1 MPSEISSL
9 AGEVFTWAM
18 FPAESRSETTSLS
31 AICARGS
38 VTRLLN
44 VSRKLQLACTVQEL
58 ITAENVTTV
67 GKRAVPTAV
76 GQRTLRSDVVHRVI
90 MQLLGIARCIF
101 ES

>member
-1 MPSEISSL
+1 MW
-9 AGEVFTWAM
+9 VTFR
-18 FPAESRSETTSLS
+18 AELKSDTTSLS
-31 AICARGS
+31 ATCVRGS
-38 VTRLLN
+38 ATRLLS
-44 VSRKLQLACTVQEL
+44 VSREPLLACTVREL

>member
-58 ITAENVTTV
+58 ITAENVTTG
-67 GKRAVPTAV
+67 GKRAAPTAV
-76 GQRTLRSDVVHRVI
+76 GQRTLRFDVVRRSI
-90 MQLLGIARCIF
+90 TPLLLSARCMF
-101 ES
+101 GS